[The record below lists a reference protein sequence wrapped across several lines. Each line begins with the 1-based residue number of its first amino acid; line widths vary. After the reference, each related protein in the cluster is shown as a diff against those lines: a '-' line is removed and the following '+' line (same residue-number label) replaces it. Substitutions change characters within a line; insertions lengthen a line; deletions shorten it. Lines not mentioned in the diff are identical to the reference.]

1 MRLKAVSVLKGMV
14 VTMEMR
20 RKLAGCLVLL
30 LLCGA
35 MPLSVQ
41 ATEETRQQIR
51 EVEQQKEETESRLD
65 ETEENLKG
73 LNEQHSSLQ
82 GTLSTLNTELT
93 QVSNNLSD
101 LEEQISDKEEEI
113 DELEQDIAQVE
124 QELAEAIA
132 LKDEHYATMK
142 RQIQFTYERSS
153 NLYLELFFS
162 AGSMSD
168 FLNKNEYVEQ
178 LSAYQRKI
186 LEEYKAAQAAMEQKQ
201 TELELAKAEQEKNK
215 EELSDYR
222 VQVVAEQ
229 GRVSGLVSQTASS
242 LNATADQISEA
253 EAAALAYEQQ
263 LKEQEENLS
272 ALRAKLAEEI
282 RMAELAAQSSWR
294 DISEVSF
301 AEGDRYLLANL
312 IYCEAGGEPYVGQVA
327 VGSVVINRVLSSVYP
342 DTVTGVIYQ
351 SGQFSPVASGRLALA
366 LANGSATASCYQA
379 ADEVMGGTTNVS
391 NCVYFRTPV
400 DGINPRY
407 TIGGHIFY

>member
-1 MRLKAVSVLKGMV
+1 
-14 VTMEMR
+14 MERKR
-20 RKLAGCLVLL
+20 RAAACLELVLL
-30 LLCGA
+30 CGL

-51 EVEQQKEETESRLD
+51 EAEQQREETEGKLD
-65 ETEENLKG
+65 ETEEKLEG

-82 GTLSTLNTELT
+82 GALSTLNTELT
-93 QVSNNLSD
+93 QVSNNLSE
-101 LEEQISDKEEEI
+101 LEEQIAEKEEEI
-113 DELEQDIAQVE
+113 ENLEKEIAQVE
-124 QELAEAIA
+124 EELAEAIA
-132 LKDEHYATMK
+132 LKDEQYATMK

-153 NLYLELFFS
+153 NLYMELFFS
-162 AGSMSD
+162 SGSLSD
-168 FLNKNEYVEQ
+168 FLNKNEYIEQ
-178 LSAYQRKI
+178 LSAYQGKV
-186 LEEYKAAQAAMEQKQ
+186 LDEYKAAQAAMEQKQ
-201 TELELAKAEQEKNK
+201 AELEQAKKEQEQNR
-215 EELSDYR
+215 EELGEYK

-229 GRVSGLVSQTASS
+229 GRVSGLVSQTSS
-242 LNATADQISEA
+242 NLNATANQISEA

-263 LKEQEENLS
+263 LKEQEAELS

-312 IYCEAGGEPYVGQVA
+312 IYCEAGAEPYSGQVA
-327 VGSVVINRVLSSVYP
+327 VGSVVMNRVLSSVYP

-366 LANGSATASCYQA
+366 LAEGRATGSCYQA

-400 DGINPRY
+400 DGIEPKYR
-407 TIGGHIFY
+407 IGGHIFY

>member
-1 MRLKAVSVLKGMV
+1 MRIVSR
-14 VTMEMR
+14 EIR
-20 RKLAGCLVLL
+20 RRLVFCLGLI
-30 LLCGA
+30 LLCTV
-35 MPLSVQ
+35 MPFSVQ
-41 ATEETRQQIR
+41 ATEETRQRIK
-51 EVEQQKEETESRLD
+51 EAEEEKEETESKLD

-73 LNEQHSSLQ
+73 LNEQHDSLQ
-82 GTLSTLNTELT
+82 GQLSTLNTELT
-93 QVSNNLSD
+93 QVSNNLNE

-113 DELEQDIAQVE
+113 QDLEEKIAQVE

-132 LKDEHYATMK
+132 LKDEQYATMK
-142 RQIQFTYERSS
+142 RQIQFAYERSS

-162 AGSMSD
+162 SGSLSD
-168 FLNKNEYVEQ
+168 FLNKNEYIEQ
-178 LSAYQRKI
+178 LSAYQKKV
-186 LEEYKAAQAAMEQKQ
+186 LDEYKAAQAAMEQKQ
-201 TELELAKAEQEKNK
+201 AELELAKEEQEKNK
-215 EELSDYR
+215 EELSDYK

-229 GRVSGLVSQTASS
+229 GRVSGLVSQTSSS
-242 LNATADQISEA
+242 LNATASQISEA

-301 AEGDRYLLANL
+301 GEGDRYLLANL
-312 IYCEAGGEPYVGQVA
+312 IYCEAGAEPYNGQVA

-366 LANGSATASCYQA
+366 LSEGRATASCYQA
-379 ADEVMGGTTNVS
+379 ADEVMGGTTNVGS
-391 NCVYFRTPV
+391 CVYFRTPV
-400 DGINPRY
+400 DGINPKYR
-407 TIGGHIFY
+407 IGGHIFY